1 MIQGRQQQTAMPM
14 TNANATQNTTK
25 STSNAKNTKHS
36 LQSKQQIINYNQSI
50 PQIYSQCMSKEIS
63 EIAEK

>member
-1 MIQGRQQQTAMPM
+1 MAMIQGRQQQTAMPI

-36 LQSKQQIINYNQSI
+36 LQIQ
-50 PQIYSQCMSKEIS
+50 
-63 EIAEK
+63 